1 MKNAFMRNKKISKYD
16 FKFNSFTDE
25 GIDALITLIT
35 ESGVQDIEL
44 SNVMSEE
51 VRADFT
57 AALANNK
64 PKKGKGGKGKKKK
77 K

>member
-1 MKNAFMRNKKISKYD
+1 
-16 FKFNSFTDE
+16 
-25 GIDALITLIT
+25 
-35 ESGVQDIEL
+35 
-44 SNVMSEE
+44 MSEE

-64 PKKGKGGKGKKKK
+64 PKKGKGGKSKKKK

>member
-35 ESGVQDIEL
+35 ESGV
-44 SNVMSEE
+44 
-51 VRADFT
+51 
-57 AALANNK
+57 
-64 PKKGKGGKGKKKK
+64 
-77 K
+77 